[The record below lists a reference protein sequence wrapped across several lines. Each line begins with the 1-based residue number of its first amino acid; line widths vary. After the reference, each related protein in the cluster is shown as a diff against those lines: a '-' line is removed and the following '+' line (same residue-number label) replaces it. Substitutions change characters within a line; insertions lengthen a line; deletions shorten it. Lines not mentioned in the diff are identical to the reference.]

1 MLFKEF
7 CSLCL
12 LNIEY
17 IKYAHRDDVRSAGDS
32 DDVDETVMLNI
43 LLYMV
48 IIVKNKLIKVLWTLR
63 FHACV
68 ADHDHGDHDS
78 LGGADPTIRACAYFY
93 SPGIVIREI

>member
-68 ADHDHGDHDS
+68 ADHDS